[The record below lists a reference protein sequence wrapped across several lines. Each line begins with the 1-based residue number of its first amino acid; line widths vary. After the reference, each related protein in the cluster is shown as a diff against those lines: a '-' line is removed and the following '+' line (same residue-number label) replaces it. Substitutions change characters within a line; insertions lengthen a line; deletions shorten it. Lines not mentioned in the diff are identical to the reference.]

1 VKKYLTFYEKQRDI
15 NNQHNMEEA
24 LRALQGISCEL
35 PQTRLYIVHLE
46 LVGALRGGA
55 AAAQIVRRVRKH
67 LACESR

>member
-1 VKKYLTFYEKQRDI
+1 
-15 NNQHNMEEA
+15 MEEA

-67 LACESR
+67 LVCESR